1 MKKIFIILFL
11 LLAVTQAQNIDECK
25 VDLYYATDIILP
37 EDEQD
42 LEGIWKEQSRELLKK
57 YPQLE
62 ERIGERKVAYNIS
75 EGVISDLLVKTK
87 ENTVAAISWTAF
99 RVFALKYIKGKA
111 IKFMIAQADAASL
124 MIY

>member
-1 MKKIFIILFL
+1 MRKILIGLLFL
-11 LLAVTQAQNIDECK
+11 TLFVNALVIDECK

-37 EDEQD
+37 EDEENAESD
-42 LEGIWKEQSRELLKK
+42 WKEQAELLLEK